1 MKGLVILGA
10 GPAGMTAAVYAARKK
25 VDMALISK
33 DVGGQ
38 MLWTLGIE
46 NYMGYQYIEAPDLI
60 SKFDAQVRQ
69 FPIEQRIGNNAG
81 SVKQVS
87 GGFRVEVDGG
97 EPLEARV
104 VLIATGKRPRQLGVP
119 GEGRLR
125 GRGVSYC
132 ATCDGPLF
140 NTDKVAIV
148 GGGNSGLEAVYD
160 LLKIGSPRVNLIS
173 NTPLT
178 ADEVLIEQ
186 VRDNPNLTIF
196 TEHEVVEITGDKRV
210 EGMRIRS
217 LKDGKEQDLEV
228 GAAFVEIGLQ
238 PNSELVKGLAD
249 LNRWGEVKVN
259 PSCETSMPGL
269 YAAGDVTDVP
279 EKQIVVAAGEGAKAA
294 IQVQKY
300 LQRLG

>member
-1 MKGLVILGA
+1 
-10 GPAGMTAAVYAARKK
+10 
-25 VDMALISK
+25 
-33 DVGGQ
+33 
-38 MLWTLGIE
+38 
-46 NYMGYQYIEAPDLI
+46 
-60 SKFDAQVRQ
+60 
-69 FPIEQRIGNNAG
+69 
-81 SVKQVS
+81 
-87 GGFRVEVDGG
+87 
-97 EPLEARV
+97 
-104 VLIATGKRPRQLGVP
+104 LGVP

-132 ATCDGPLF
+132 AICDGPLF
-140 NTDKVAIV
+140 STDKVAIV
-148 GGGNSGLEAVYD
+148 GGGNSGLEAVCD
-160 LLKIGSPRVNLIS
+160 LLKIGAPRVTLIS
-173 NTPLT
+173 NTALT
-178 ADEVLIEQ
+178 ADQVLIEQ
-186 VRDNPNLTIF
+186 VKDNPNLDIF

-217 LKDGKEQDLEV
+217 LEDGKEQELEV

-249 LNRWGEVKVN
+249 LSRWDEVKVN
-259 PSCETSMPGL
+259 LSCETSVPGL

>member
-1 MKGLVILGA
+1 
-10 GPAGMTAAVYAARKK
+10 
-25 VDMALISK
+25 
-33 DVGGQ
+33 
-38 MLWTLGIE
+38 
-46 NYMGYQYIEAPDLI
+46 
-60 SKFDAQVRQ
+60 
-69 FPIEQRIGNNAG
+69 
-81 SVKQVS
+81 VKQVS

-140 NTDKVAIV
+140 NKDKVAIV

-186 VRDNPNLTIF
+186 VRDNPNLTVF

-228 GAAFVEIGLQ
+228 GAVFVEIGLQ

-294 IQVQKY
+294 IQMQKY

>member
-1 MKGLVILGA
+1 MKDLAILGA

-25 VDMALISK
+25 VEMVLVSK

-60 SKFDAQVRQ
+60 SKFEAQVKQ
-69 FPIEQRIGNNAG
+69 FPIEQRIGNKAG
-81 SVKQVS
+81 SVKQVN
-87 GGFRVEVDGG
+87 GGFHIEVDGG
-97 EPLEARV
+97 GPLEAKA

-132 ATCDGPLF
+132 AICDGPLF
-140 NTDKVAIV
+140 SMDKVVVV

-160 LLKIGSPRVNLIS
+160 LLKLGAPRVTLIS
-173 NTPLT
+173 NTSLA

-186 VRDNPNLTIF
+186 VKDNPNLDIF

-210 EGMRIRS
+210 EGIHIRS
-217 LKDGKEQDLEV
+217 LKDGSEHDMEV

-238 PNSELVKGLAD
+238 PNSELVKGLVD
-249 LNRWGEVKVN
+249 LNSWGEIKVN
-259 PSCETSMPGL
+259 LSCETNVPGF

-294 IQVQKY
+294 IQAQKY

>member
-1 MKGLVILGA
+1 MYELIILGA

-60 SKFDAQVRQ
+60 AKFDAQVKQ
-69 FPIEQRIGNNAG
+69 FPIEQRIGENAR
-81 SVKQVS
+81 SVKMLD
-87 GGFRVEVDGG
+87 GGFRVETEKGDT
-97 EPLEARV
+97 LEGRV
-104 VLIATGKRPRQLGVP
+104 VLVATGKRPRQLGVP

-132 ATCDGPLF
+132 AICDGPLF
-140 NTDKVAIV
+140 NFEKVAVV

-160 LLKIGSPRVNLIS
+160 LLKIGCPRVNLIS
-173 NTPLT
+173 TTPLT
-178 ADEVLIEQ
+178 ADKVLVDQ
-186 VRDNPNLTIF
+186 VKDNPNLAIF
-196 TEHEVVEITGDKRV
+196 TEHETVEITGDKRV
-210 EGMRIRS
+210 EGIRIRS

-228 GAAFVEIGLQ
+228 GGVFVEIGLQ
-238 PNSELVKGLAD
+238 PNAELVKGLARR
-249 LNRWGEVKVN
+249 NRWGEIKVN
-259 PSCETSMPGL
+259 PSCETGVPGL
-269 YAAGDVTDVP
+269 FAAGDVTDVP

>member
-1 MKGLVILGA
+1 
-10 GPAGMTAAVYAARKK
+10 KK

-69 FPIEQRIGNNAG
+69 FPIEQRIGNNAD

-186 VRDNPNLTIF
+186 VRDNPNLTVF

-210 EGMRIRS
+210 EGMRIRF

-228 GAAFVEIGLQ
+228 GAVFVEIGLQ

-294 IQVQKY
+294 IQMQKY

>member
-69 FPIEQRIGNNAG
+69 FPIEQRIGNNAD

-140 NTDKVAIV
+140 NKDKVAIV

-186 VRDNPNLTIF
+186 VRDNPNLTVF

-210 EGMRIRS
+210 EGMRIRF

-228 GAAFVEIGLQ
+228 GAVFVEIGLQ

-294 IQVQKY
+294 IQMQKY